1 VLISIRTPEREWATY
16 EEADGLEGLLVA
28 VGLRHHYLLL
38 PLALVLLLARER
50 DAPVLRKQR
59 QVLQVVLL

>member
-1 VLISIRTPEREWATY
+1 MITY

-28 VGLRHHYLLL
+28 VGLRHHHLLL

-59 QVLQVVLL
+59 QVLQVVFL